1 MAVVTIVVAASCIH
15 DGVCLE
21 KGGGRKKGGGKK
33 NRCVWTYLLGARL
46 VSWYDS
52 TAEIIYSIVSC
63 LSPPYLLYF
72 DQLVVIR
79 YTNDVHVLLVI
90 RNRIIDLHLTHT
102 THLHRTP
109 RTTHINLSLSRRTRV
124 ASSIQRHAPS

>member
-1 MAVVTIVVAASCIH
+1 MASYILLAS
-15 DGVCLE
+15 
-21 KGGGRKKGGGKK
+21 
-33 NRCVWTYLLGARL
+33 
-46 VSWYDS
+46 
-52 TAEIIYSIVSC
+52 
-63 LSPPYLLYF
+63 LSPILSY
-72 DQLVVIR
+72 QLVVIR

-109 RTTHINLSLSRRTRV
+109 RTTHINLSLSHRTRV